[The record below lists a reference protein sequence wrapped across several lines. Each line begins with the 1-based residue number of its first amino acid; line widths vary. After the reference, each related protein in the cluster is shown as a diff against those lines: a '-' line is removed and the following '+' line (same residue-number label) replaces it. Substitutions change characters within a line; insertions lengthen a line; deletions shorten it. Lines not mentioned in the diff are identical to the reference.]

1 MLCTAERLADTA
13 CRTLQ
18 SLEAFYFERYL
29 TILYI
34 NNRPLPYNL
43 VSPLSLPY
51 TTLCLTAGT
60 MKSGQNIPSYLTLLT
75 VACSM

>member
-1 MLCTAERLADTA
+1 MLCTEERRADTA
-13 CRTLQ
+13 SRTLQ

-43 VSPLSLPY
+43 VSPLSLRY

-60 MKSGQNIPSYLTLLT
+60 MESGAEHSQLSNAFY
-75 VACSM
+75 CSM

>member
-1 MLCTAERLADTA
+1 MLCTEERRAAHTA
-13 CRTLQ
+13 SRTLQ

-43 VSPLSLPY
+43 VSPLSLRY

-60 MKSGQNIPSYLTLLT
+60 MESGAEHSQLSNASY
-75 VACSM
+75 CSM